1 MSPEPIRVPRD
12 FATWCV
18 CETVDELRAR
28 YRKGAATIN
37 RWCDAMPEDVQAKR
51 REAITERWRQNGR
64 GRPPGAAIREPVPLL
79 VPPPPVTMTD
89 AGQRRRDREFVE
101 HYASVARRHGWALW
115 PIRGGVAPAP
125 VAAKQVAL

>member
-18 CETVDELRAR
+18 VETVDELRVR

-37 RWCDAMPEDVQAKR
+37 RWCDAMPEDIQQKR

-64 GRPPGAAIREPVPLL
+64 GRPPGAAIREPVTVPHL
-79 VPPPPVTMTD
+79 VPPPPVVVTD
-89 AGQRRRDREFVE
+89 AGQRQRDHKFIA
-101 HYASVARRHGWALW
+101 HFAKVAARHGWTLW
-115 PIRGGVAPAP
+115 PGLKTPPAMP
-125 VAAKQVAL
+125 EQQVA